1 MSLEKARKRCG
12 LSQVE
17 LARKSGVSA
26 SQICRIESGEIDI
39 RNITI
44 HTAIA
49 LAKALDMTINELVEA
64 AAVQKEV

>member
-1 MSLEKARKRCG
+1 MLLEKARKRCG
-12 LSQVE
+12 LSQAE

-26 SQICRIESGEIDI
+26 SQICKIESGEIDI

-49 LAKALDMTINELVEA
+49 LAKALDTTINELVEA
-64 AAVQKEV
+64 DAVQKGD